1 MKLMTF
7 LAQIFVGCELTTKS
21 AAGPWDF
28 EQWRKCWPGVQD
40 GDVEAQCIAA
50 GPLALDA
57 CEEGLRQL
65 STGFPQ
71 YWGHVSVV
79 EDQLRSERW
88 ETLRGRVESMA
99 QKSQLPGSWD
109 PNRSW
114 AARDPVLGF
123 WTGGATCLGGSRT
136 WTSRACNRPPPAL
149 ALHCSRSWKEDRRD
163 PCRAMAWWA
172 TARRKQGRW
181 LEEVQAPGPFVKA
194 RNRARTGKRPDGRF
208 FGDGNGK
215 QMCFSWRRS
224 EGTIAPLP
232 IDRRTG
238 VTVSHQWQRRR
249 QGRRQEVTR
258 RVWRVGD
265 DVTSPRSLLGGRAT
279 SDPVLCSKKETEVV
293 RVQRHRAQSWL
304 YQATVRLTHLP
315 GDLAG
320 PPRGFAP
327 SQACEGPR
335 QRRQF
340 CVQSVVVT
348 MPVTGRVDE

>member
-1 MKLMTF
+1 M
-7 LAQIFVGCELTTKS
+7 V
-21 AAGPWDF
+21 
-28 EQWRKCWPGVQD
+28 R
-40 GDVEAQCIAA
+40 
-50 GPLALDA
+50 
-57 CEEGLRQL
+57 
-65 STGFPQ
+65 
-71 YWGHVSVV
+71 
-79 EDQLRSERW
+79 
-88 ETLRGRVESMA
+88 
-99 QKSQLPGSWD
+99 
-109 PNRSW
+109 
-114 AARDPVLGF
+114 
-123 WTGGATCLGGSRT
+123 RT

-163 PCRAMAWWA
+163 PCRAMGLVGHRAQEAGALVGGGPSAWPIC
-172 TARRKQGRW
+172 QGAEPRT
-181 LEEVQAPGPFVKA
+181 E
-194 RNRARTGKRPDGRF
+194 RANVPDGRF

>member
-1 MKLMTF
+1 MESVVSQRFSRLEMSVSFHMLPPEMLRGLEERFVEKNGGPREDNEDTTPEQLSALAARFASDEAPYADFTIFSPFGKRAVKLMTF

-114 AARDPVLGF
+114 AAVIAYSAFG
-123 WTGGATCLGGSRT
+123 TGGSDMPWWFGARGQAVPAIAL
-136 WTSRACNRPPPAL
+136 RP
-149 ALHCSRSWKEDRRD
+149 H
-163 PCRAMAWWA
+163 
-172 TARRKQGRW
+172 
-181 LEEVQAPGPFVKA
+181 
-194 RNRARTGKRPDGRF
+194 
-208 FGDGNGK
+208 
-215 QMCFSWRRS
+215 
-224 EGTIAPLP
+224 
-232 IDRRTG
+232 
-238 VTVSHQWQRRR
+238 
-249 QGRRQEVTR
+249 
-258 RVWRVGD
+258 
-265 DVTSPRSLLGGRAT
+265 
-279 SDPVLCSKKETEVV
+279 
-293 RVQRHRAQSWL
+293 
-304 YQATVRLTHLP
+304 
-315 GDLAG
+315 
-320 PPRGFAP
+320 
-327 SQACEGPR
+327 
-335 QRRQF
+335 
-340 CVQSVVVT
+340 
-348 MPVTGRVDE
+348 